1 MAIRKKL
8 RYKKKA
14 MAGERLYLAKVLATD
29 TSRRGRPEIETKCSK
44 YYMENNYAYKKTYCL
59 SNVYINFCLYWKC
72 IFLISTVCAEI

>member
-44 YYMENNYAYKKTYCL
+44 YYMEKATINNYAYKKLTASVMFTL
-59 SNVYINFCLYWKC
+59 IFASTGNVF
-72 IFLISTVCAEI
+72 S